1 MSKSIEV
8 ILFDLGG
15 VLVELGASPV
25 PADALPDGNAFSLTD
40 WFRSEA
46 AIAFEKG
53 TNTAANFA
61 QALIADLGLNCSE
74 ERLIEH
80 FTYWPTG
87 LFPGALELL
96 KHLQQDYRLAILT
109 NTNELHW
116 PRFSAE
122 FELLEHVEHI
132 FASHQLAMAKP
143 EPGIYQHVLTTLDV
157 EPDQVLFLD
166 DNSENVKGALE
177 LGITAHLVNGFDQL
191 KHILKAQG
199 IIDKI

>member
-1 MSKSIEV
+1 MNKSIKV

-15 VLVELGASPV
+15 VLVELGASPL
-25 PADALPDGNAFSLTD
+25 PADALPDENAFTLAD
-40 WFRSEA
+40 WFKSDA

-53 TNTAANFA
+53 ASTATSFA
-61 QALIADLGLNCSE
+61 QTLIADLNLNCSE

-87 LFPGALELL
+87 LFPGAQELL
-96 KHLQQDYRLAILT
+96 KHLQQNYRLAILT

-122 FELLEHVEHI
+122 FGLLEYVEHI
-132 FASHQLAMAKP
+132 FASHQLAMVKP

-157 EPDQVLFLD
+157 DPDRVLFLD
-166 DNSENVKGALE
+166 DNSGNVKAARE
-177 LGITAHLVNGFDQL
+177 LGISAHLVNGFDQL
-191 KHILKAQG
+191 KHFLIAQG
-199 IIDKI
+199 IIDRM